1 MLILLLAA
9 ALSASLVTPSLAC
22 GVANKGL
29 ASVPRPGAGIDA
41 YLPESTLTPDERSKV
56 KALRARVAKLAVAG
70 RKEPG
75 YAAEEEAMQIMGY
88 TKMWMRCGP
97 GTFTWIKL

>member
-1 MLILLLAA
+1 M
-9 ALSASLVTPSLAC
+9 
-22 GVANKGL
+22 
-29 ASVPRPGAGIDA
+29 
-41 YLPESTLTPDERSKV
+41 
-56 KALRARVAKLAVAG
+56 KALRARVAKLAAAG

-88 TKMWMRCGP
+88 AKMWMRCGP